1 MKRQWTPEEANAW
14 YEKQGWLRGFNLVGS
29 KCANRLDMFQKY
41 KSEEKLEQLEKEL
54 ALAEKI
60 GFNTIRLWSNFDVYY
75 AEEDS
80 YMEIF
85 EKYIEL
91 CAKYGQKVMI
101 MLTHEEDLPRGDV
114 FVPKKM
120 GEQEYAL
127 GIHFGRIPLTP
138 EQEKLQPKHYMEYP
152 EIKDKFIEMV
162 EKTVSKYAKDERIL
176 AFNIWNEP
184 GITIGERSIPLIDEL
199 FKLVRSYDPIQPV
212 CADVWR
218 NVKGD
223 KIQTKEEQFAY
234 DNSDIISF
242 HSYQS
247 FDKLVAEINF
257 HKKTNRPL
265 FLTEWLNRVNHNNVF
280 DIYPMLFLSNVSC
293 HCWGFVVGKVQNDEP
308 WPDLWQQWDEGGARN
323 YDFTKWQHD
332 LFRQNFRPYD
342 PYEIELIE
350 NFNNIDKKDGR

>member
-184 GITIGERSIPLIDEL
+184 GITIGERSIPLI
-199 FKLVRSYDPIQPV
+199 
-212 CADVWR
+212 
-218 NVKGD
+218 
-223 KIQTKEEQFAY
+223 
-234 DNSDIISF
+234 
-242 HSYQS
+242 
-247 FDKLVAEINF
+247 VA
-257 HKKTNRPL
+257 
-265 FLTEWLNRVNHNNVF
+265 
-280 DIYPMLFLSNVSC
+280 
-293 HCWGFVVGKVQNDEP
+293 
-308 WPDLWQQWDEGGARN
+308 
-323 YDFTKWQHD
+323 
-332 LFRQNFRPYD
+332 
-342 PYEIELIE
+342 
-350 NFNNIDKKDGR
+350 